1 MTDEKTDADIKIP
14 VQMFVRC
21 AMREF
26 KLCQA
31 RQCEG
36 CEHFRGLTER
46 MRREGQPLPFENQ
59 FAVRCAYPVDRELY
73 HVEIANDSDK
83 VN

>member
-1 MTDEKTDADIKIP
+1 MSDDNNNLGEVEIP
-14 VQMFVRC
+14 AHIFVRC

-26 KLCQA
+26 KLRQA

-46 MRREGQPLPFENQ
+46 MRRDGPPLPFESQ

-73 HVEIANDSDK
+73 HVQIDGAN
-83 VN
+83 

>member
-1 MTDEKTDADIKIP
+1 MSKQKTEEVDIPEHI
-14 VQMFVRC
+14 FVRC
-21 AMREF
+21 ALRQF

-31 RQCEG
+31 RRCEG

-46 MRREGQPLPFENQ
+46 MRREGQPLPFESQ

-73 HVEIANDSDK
+73 NVQIDRVS
-83 VN
+83 

>member
-1 MTDEKTDADIKIP
+1 MTDEKTTSNNVEIP
-14 VQMFVRC
+14 PHIFVRC

-26 KLCQA
+26 KLRQA

-36 CEHFRGLTER
+36 CEHFRGLAER
-46 MRREGQPLPFENQ
+46 MRREGQPLPFESQ

-73 HVEIANDSDK
+73 HVQIETN
-83 VN
+83 

>member
-1 MTDEKTDADIKIP
+1 MSDDKNNPGEVEIP
-14 VQMFVRC
+14 PHIFVRC

-26 KLCQA
+26 KLRQA

-36 CEHFRGLTER
+36 CEHFRGLAER
-46 MRREGQPLPFENQ
+46 MRREGPPLPFESQ

-73 HVEIANDSDK
+73 HVQIDGAN
-83 VN
+83 